1 MKYATISNIV
11 KGEYGRSNGRF
22 LDVFSPLNGEVISQV
37 PLSSAD
43 VVDEAVAGTHRDR
56 LPRGGGF
63 VVWRAE
69 SSDSRASGGRVSIAA
84 TRSVP
89 RARRRIHYHYLS
101 SEGATLGTPLR
112 RRVS

>member
-43 VVDEAVAGTHRDR
+43 VVDEAVAAAKQAF
-56 LPRGGGF
+56 PGGGG
-63 VVWRAE
+63 
-69 SSDSRASGGRVSIAA
+69 SDKRFEPS
-84 TRSVP
+84 P
-89 RARRRIHYHYLS
+89 
-101 SEGATLGTPLR
+101 
-112 RRVS
+112 